1 MMDRLWNRKPSIRAP
16 RIVGRLALAP
26 LLALASPAIAAS
38 EESTSAPMYYL
49 KTFGPKGD
57 ITASLTWG
65 LLAIAAGVSVLM
77 SVLVIVAM
85 FRNGRSSMAT
95 PGSPLPIAHPPG
107 GHRWIYLGLALTT
120 LVLIALVIWT
130 MDVLAE
136 IDEPA
141 GEPAFT
147 IEVTGQQWWWE
158 ARYVDPDDPSR
169 SFVTANELH
178 IPVGE
183 PVRITLASRDVIH
196 SFWVPALAGKT
207 DVIPGQ
213 TNETWLQADRE
224 GVYRGQCAEYCG
236 LQHAHMALRIFAD
249 APEAFQ
255 AWWDHQLEPA
265 DEVPEG
271 SELLAVGERQFRL
284 QCGAC
289 HAVRGTLAGGEAGP
303 DLTHLMDRTTIAS
316 VTLPNTPGHL
326 SGWIADPQHQKP
338 GTTMPNPDLSGPELN
353 AIRHYLETLD

>member
-1 MMDRLWNRKPSIRAP
+1 MTLGIAKFIMANAISGWRQVGQRAGLA
-16 RIVGRLALAP
+16 VTGLALGTH
-26 LLALASPAIAAS
+26 AAS
-38 EESTSAPMYYL
+38 AQTPMYYL
-49 KTFGPKGD
+49 ETFGPKGE

-65 LLAIAAGVSVLM
+65 LLAISVFVVVLI
-77 SVLVIVAM
+77 SVLVLVAI
-85 FRNGRSSMAT
+85 FRAKRLEPAELGSKLPVSH
-95 PGSPLPIAHPPG
+95 PGG

-120 LVLIALVIWT
+120 VALIVMVVWT
-130 MDVLAE
+130 MEVLAE

-141 GEPAFT
+141 VEPAFT
-147 IEVTGQQWWWE
+147 IEVTGEQWWWE

-169 SFVTANELH
+169 TFVTANELH

-183 PVRITLASRDVIH
+183 PVRIRLASADVIH

-213 TNETWLQADRE
+213 INETWLQADRE

-236 LQHAHMALRIFAD
+236 VQHAHMAMRVFAD
-249 APEAFQ
+249 PAEEFQ
-255 AWWDHQLEPA
+255 SWWEHQLEPA
-265 DEVPEG
+265 EAAPQN
-271 SELLAVGERQFRL
+271 SELLQVGQEQFVL
-284 QCGAC
+284 KCGAC

-303 DLTHLMDRTTIAS
+303 DLTHFMDRTTIAA

-338 GTTMPNPDLSGPELN
+338 GNKMPNLDLSGPELN